1 MPYRDQS
8 SLIFNGNC
16 TVVNGDFNFKFTV
29 PGDISY
35 LFGNAKISM
44 YAFDTTNTLTDA
56 KGYDE
61 SLVIGGIESNFA
73 TDNQGPQ
80 IDLYID
86 NRNFVDGGLSSE
98 NPMLI
103 VDLFDESGI
112 NTTLNGI
119 GHQITATL
127 NGGPPVILNDFY
139 TSSLDNYRS
148 GIIEYQFFSL
158 EDGEYTVN
166 VKAWDSFNN
175 SSEKSITFYIID
187 GNFLSIKNFQC
198 LPNPVVSNCNFY
210 FEHNQSSNFLK
221 INIIIYDMLGNEIK
235 KIKRTFDGQEQ

>member
-16 TVVNGDFNFKFTV
+16 TVINGDFNFKFTV

-35 LFGNAKISM
+35 MFGNAKISM

-61 SLVIGGIESNFA
+61 SLVIGGIENNFA
-73 TDNQGPQ
+73 ADNQGPK

-98 NPMLI
+98 NPVLI

-127 NGGPPVILNDFY
+127 NGGQQVILL
-139 TSSLDNYRS
+139 SL
-148 GIIEYQFFSL
+148 IHI
-158 EDGEYTVN
+158 
-166 VKAWDSFNN
+166 
-175 SSEKSITFYIID
+175 
-187 GNFLSIKNFQC
+187 
-198 LPNPVVSNCNFY
+198 
-210 FEHNQSSNFLK
+210 
-221 INIIIYDMLGNEIK
+221 
-235 KIKRTFDGQEQ
+235 